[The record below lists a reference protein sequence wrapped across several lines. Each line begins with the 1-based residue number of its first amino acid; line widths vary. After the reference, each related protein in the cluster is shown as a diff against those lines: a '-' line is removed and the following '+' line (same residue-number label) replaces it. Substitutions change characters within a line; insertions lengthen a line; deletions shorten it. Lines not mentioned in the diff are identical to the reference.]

1 METSYQVP
9 RGGSVGFDDVKVL
22 IARGTYVDK
31 SLFVKEI
38 IDNTSGVLL
47 ITRPRRWGKS
57 SNMSLLKTFL
67 ELEVDKEGNLL
78 PEAQKTNPVYF
89 TGGVIEDDDEK
100 YTLPPLKISQ
110 KAYYP
115 NVSKYSTTMNKLGKY
130 PVIMLNF
137 KDLGGS
143 SYKELVEDLKIKMM
157 ELFDAHQYLLASDKL
172 TAPAKAIINKHL
184 SGETSE
190 SLVKK
195 AIKFLIQCLYKH
207 FGKKVWVLIDEYD
220 SAIHEA
226 YTTFGKNKH
235 NAYQFSAEFEK
246 VLKLFRKLLGSA
258 LKSEKLLEKGV
269 VTGILRIAK
278 ANLFSELNNFTEYSV
293 LDEEF
298 APYYGFTQDEVDM
311 LCQQQQIAPE
321 KRKEIKAWYN
331 GYNYGGLELYNPWSI
346 ARCLFHAR
354 HELKN
359 YWEES
364 GSFGFLTKIMIEDAV
379 QKEIQVF
386 MQPPYAQENVF
397 VNNYVDLA
405 SLFHADAQTV
415 VSLLLHTGYLNP
427 TASKSINDDM
437 VYTLEVPNREIVT
450 AFKHL
455 VKKWAAQKLKL
466 GSQEGAFNEIT
477 IPLLLGDVALFQA
490 RLQDFLGGYFSF
502 RIIKGKHNHKREGYY
517 HCLMIGILAGLHIT
531 KTVEH
536 EKESGEG
543 YVDTVIVPKLYQGD
557 QAIILEYKY
566 TNKKGRL
573 QAQAKAALKQIQDK
587 NYIATI
593 LGEQHIKSVLQL
605 GIAFHQKDVAVVHEL
620 IPLNA

>member
-1 METSYQVP
+1 METLTTILK
-9 RGGSVGFDDVKVL
+9 RGAIGSDDFKEL
-22 IARGTYVDK
+22 IESGDYVDK
-31 SLFVKEI
+31 SLFI
-38 IDNTSGVLL
+38 NDILQDNHKVLL

-57 SNMSLLKTFL
+57 SNMSLLQTFL
-67 ELEVDKEGNLL
+67 ELEVDKAGNPL

-172 TAPAKAIINKHL
+172 TAPTKTIINKHL

-246 VLKLFRKLLGSA
+246 VLKLFRNLLGSA

-379 QKEIQVF
+379 QKEIQAF

-427 TASKSINDDM
+427 IASKRVGNKMAYSLGI
-437 VYTLEVPNREIVT
+437 PNEEIIT
-450 AFKHL
+450 AFETL
-455 VKKWAAQKLKL
+455 IKKWAAQKLQ
-466 GSQEGAFNEIT
+466 SQEGALNEIT
-477 IPLLLGDVALFQA
+477 TPLLLGDVALFQE
-490 RLQDFLGGYFSF
+490 RLQNFLGRCLSF
-502 RIIKGKHNHKREGYY
+502 RIIKEQQPKLRESAY

-543 YVDTVIVPKLYQGD
+543 YIDTVIVPKLYQGD

-566 TNKKGRL
+566 TTNPNKL
-573 QAQAKAALKQIQDK
+573 QAAAVAALQQIQEK

>member
-1 METSYQVP
+1 METP
-9 RGGSVGFDDVKVL
+9 TTILKRGAIGSDDFKEL
-22 IARGTYVDK
+22 IESGDYVDK
-31 SLFVKEI
+31 SLFINDI
-38 IDNTSGVLL
+38 INDKHKILL

-89 TGGVIEDDDEK
+89 TGGVIQDGK
-100 YTLPPLKISQ
+100 KKIAHAGLKISQ
-110 KAYYP
+110 EAD
-115 NVSKYSTTMNKLGKY
+115 TMEELGQH

-143 SYKELVEDLKIKMM
+143 SYQELVEDLKIKMM

-379 QKEIQVF
+379 QKEIQAF

-620 IPLNA
+620 QYVNAGASQQ